1 MREIVFD
8 TETTG
13 LDPASGDRVV
23 EIGCL
28 ELVNRLPS
36 GETFHVYLN
45 PERDM
50 PAEAE
55 AVHGLSAAFL
65 SDKPRFHDVV
75 DAFLAFIGDAP
86 LIAHNASFDMR
97 FINAELRA
105 CGRDDLSAHKVIDT
119 LALARQKFP
128 GAPASLD
135 ALCRR
140 FGVDNS
146 GRDLHGALLD
156 SELLAGVY
164 LELSGGRQPGLVF
177 AAKTDATQGG
187 GAPIKADADAAA
199 TRATA
204 APRQPQKR
212 RKEPLASRLS
222 VEERVAHQAFL
233 EALPQRALWLEP
245 DAD

>member
-13 LDPASGDRVV
+13 LSPDKGDRVV

-50 PAEAE
+50 SAAAEAI
-55 AVHGLSAAFL
+55 HGLSSAFL
-65 SDKPRFHDVV
+65 ADKPLFADVA

-86 LIAHNASFDMR
+86 LIAHNASFDMG
-97 FINAELRA
+97 FINAELIA
-105 CGRDDLSAHKVIDT
+105 CGRDDLRDHKIIDT

-140 FGVDNS
+140 FGVDNT
-146 GRDLHGALLD
+146 GRTLHGALLD
-156 SELLAGVY
+156 SELLAEVY
-164 LELSGGRQPGLVF
+164 LELSGGRQPDLVF
-177 AAKTDATQGG
+177 ANKPA
-187 GAPIKADADAAA
+187 APTASSSEGQVKAA
-199 TRATA
+199 TPE
-204 APRQPQKR
+204 APAPVPRTRQKR
-212 RKEPLASRLS
+212 PNELPPRVTSAERAAHLEFLQDLPHRAVWLA
-222 VEERVAHQAFL
+222 EG
-233 EALPQRALWLEP
+233 
-245 DAD
+245 DG

>member
-13 LDPASGDRVV
+13 LDPATGDRVV

-36 GETFHVYLN
+36 GETFHVYIN

-50 PAEAE
+50 PKEAE

-65 SDKPRFHDVV
+65 KDKPVFAQVAE
-75 DAFLAFIGDAP
+75 AFLAFVGDAP
-86 LIAHNASFDMR
+86 LIAHNADFDMK

-119 LALARQKFP
+119 LTMARQRFP

-146 GRDLHGALLD
+146 NRDLHGALID

-177 AAKTDATQGG
+177 EAAQK
-187 GAPIKADADAAA
+187 APAQAASVSPNA
-199 TRATA
+199 KSRQ
-204 APRQPQKR
+204 APRTPQR
-212 RKEPLASRLS
+212 RRDTALAPRLS
-222 VEERVAHQAFL
+222 EEERVAHLAFL
-233 EALPQRALWLEP
+233 QSLPQRALWLRDEGE
-245 DAD
+245 A